1 MFSRPASL
9 VVKGPSAAGKS
20 YETEQVLEFFPD
32 RAYYFLT
39 SSSDKALAYLNEPMA
54 NRMLVIAEAV
64 GLQSE
69 TFDYMLR
76 SLLSEGRIKHVTVE
90 RNPESGRFES
100 REIVLEGPTG
110 LLITTTAISLHK
122 ENETR
127 LISIPVDDSQEQT
140 RRVLGSIAAKA
151 SEGASFGPNIPADM
165 QAWHAFQAWIQLGPS
180 SVVIPFAMKLV
191 AKIPAL
197 AVRLRRDVAALMTL
211 ISSHA
216 LLHQASREH
225 DEQGRVVAT
234 LEDYEVVREL
244 VAPLIAE
251 GIDATVSATVR
262 ETVGAVAEA
271 LKEGPDKAYIP
282 TSTVATALSIDRSAA
297 YRRVQAALAK
307 GYLRNEETRKGRPA
321 KLRLGDALPADQE
334 ILPSLQALTD
344 GGCAGAGDSEGS
356 APPLPPS
363 EPETPTEIEFDLGI
377 PG

>member
-1 MFSRPASL
+1 M
-9 VVKGPSAAGKS
+9 
-20 YETEQVLEFFPD
+20 LEFFPAS
-32 RAYYFLT
+32 AYYFLT

-69 TFDYMLR
+69 GFDYMVR
-76 SLLSEGRIKHVTVE
+76 SLLSEGRIKHITVE
-90 RNPESGRFES
+90 KNPETGRLES

-151 SEGASFGPNIPADM
+151 SAGASFGPNVPADM
-165 QAWHAFQAWIQLGPS
+165 QVWHAFQTWIQLGPS
-180 SVVIPFAMKLV
+180 SVVIPFATKLV
-191 AKIPAL
+191 EKIPAL

-216 LLHQASREH
+216 LLHQASRER
-225 DEQGRVVAT
+225 DEQGSVVAT

-262 ETVGAVAEA
+262 ETVEAVARV
-271 LKEGPDKAYIP
+271 LKEDPDRTYIQ
-282 TSTVATALSIDRSAA
+282 TTAVATALGLDRSAA
-297 YRRVQAALAK
+297 YRRVQTALAK
-307 GYLRNEETRKGRPA
+307 SYLRNEETRRGRPA

-344 GGCAGAGDSEGS
+344 GACAGAGDSEGS
-356 APPLPPS
+356 ATPLPPS